1 MKKIKD
7 DKDKKQD
14 LSVQQKVEEMREVCS
29 EAEEIKK
36 EEWAQDSQKGQT
48 KQKEKFKDYRANIL
62 RGEGINP
69 KLKKDKRLGG
79 VRGKFHPSKKGTK
92 G

>member
-14 LSVQQKVEEMREVCS
+14 LAVQQKVEEMKESYS

-36 EEWAQDSQKGQT
+36 EEWVHDSKKGQI
-48 KQKEKFKDYRANIL
+48 KQKEKFKDYKANIL
-62 RGEGINP
+62 KGEGINP
-69 KLKKDKRLGG
+69 KLKKDKQLGG
-79 VRGKFHPSKKGTK
+79 VRGKFHPSKKGSK